1 MSFPFKKVA
10 VFGATSGIGRALVER
25 FIEHNIF
32 VVAIGRREERLAE
45 LVHKYGHD
53 KVQASPFD
61 LTKLES
67 IPNFVIN
74 ITSTH
79 PDLDL
84 VFLNSGV
91 QYGHDFTKPESVSL
105 DKIQEEF
112 NLNYISQVAV
122 TKAFLPFLLSRAKEG
137 HNAGLLYTS
146 SGLAMVP
153 IPTVPNYCATKA
165 ALHSFILTLRLQL
178 QDTAVK
184 VIELFPPA
192 VQTELHGE
200 GGKDVG
206 MPLQDF
212 TNEAWQSLS
221 QGKDQVP
228 VGMAH
233 YAFDAFEMKRQELFK
248 QMAEKLR
255 QAPSVT
261 KKY

>member
-25 FIEHNIF
+25 FTEHNMF

-91 QYGHDFTKPESVSL
+91 QYSHDFTQPESVGL

-146 SGLAMVP
+146 SGLAMVSQSSP
-153 IPTVPNYCATKA
+153 VP
-165 ALHSFILTLRLQL
+165 
-178 QDTAVK
+178 
-184 VIELFPPA
+184 
-192 VQTELHGE
+192 
-200 GGKDVG
+200 
-206 MPLQDF
+206 
-212 TNEAWQSLS
+212 
-221 QGKDQVP
+221 
-228 VGMAH
+228 
-233 YAFDAFEMKRQELFK
+233 
-248 QMAEKLR
+248 
-255 QAPSVT
+255 
-261 KKY
+261 